1 MKRGQV
7 WVETVI
13 YTLLA
18 FIMIGLV
25 VSYVKPKVEE
35 MQDKTIIE
43 QSSEMMKE
51 IDSTILSMSG
61 AGNQRIFEIRIKE
74 GQMKVDGVNELLI
87 FETDSKYM
95 YTEPGKKIEDGNI
108 VVYTE
113 KKGSAYAINLTLDY
127 SGGYNITFEGRDE
140 KKTVS
145 RSSNSYK
152 LSVLNKGTDP
162 SNLNRVILDFSLD

>member
-35 MQDKTIIE
+35 MQDKTVIE

-51 IDSTILSMSG
+51 IDAVILTMNG
-61 AGNQRIFEIRIKE
+61 AGNQRILEIMIKE
-74 GQMKVDGVNELLI
+74 GQLKIDGINDLLT

-95 YTEPGKKIEDGNI
+95 YTEPRTKIEDGNI
-108 VVYTE
+108 VIYT
-113 KKGSAYAINLTLDY
+113 KTKGAAYAINLTRYY
-127 SGGYNITFEGRDE
+127 SEGYNITFEGIDQER
-140 KKTVS
+140 TIT

-152 LSVLNKGTDP
+152 LSILNKGTDP
-162 SNLNRVILDFSLD
+162 SNPERVLLDFSLN